1 MGYKTKS
8 MINAKGAYAGGN
20 VDPGY
25 DTAANLKTSLTETGG
40 SLGALAG
47 AYYTKSKK
55 KPNGEKEEITPGS
68 DNAKFIITD
77 RNGIN
82 TPTESNPVVDNITGR
97 TQPFS
102 SLNQEENDFN
112 TDSGYSQAKAIM
124 ESLNPTLTGKNSAN
138 EILESLD
145 YNKKSRLGGDGLKMM
160 GGNDKKGFREAFDS
174 NRTAGKKEFKYEG
187 KMYNTKTAEDVA
199 EKLTSSQLKSAE
211 NKSVNDAT
219 KYRFKSKSKNE
230 IAESYI
236 KEGQYR
242 MGDKL
247 EAMGLNPMIYSDRM
261 KGNFLGSA
269 YSIKRP
275 NKPTGDGF
283 SKGMLRKNKYNK

>member
-25 DTAANLKTSLTETGG
+25 DSAAYLKTNLKDSGG
-40 SLGALAG
+40 QLGNLSG
-47 AYYTKSKK
+47 KLINKK
-55 KPNGEKEEITPGS
+55 KGILPPNGDNSSVTPDLNQGIVEIP
-68 DNAKFIITD
+68 I
-77 RNGIN
+77 
-82 TPTESNPVVDNITGR
+82 VDNPNININKNNKNIANKD
-97 TQPFS
+97 
-102 SLNQEENDFN
+102 LE
-112 TDSGYSQAKAIM
+112 
-124 ESLNPTLTGKNSAN
+124 PTLTGKNRAN

-145 YNKKSRLGGDGLKMM
+145 YNKKSGLGGDGLKMM